1 MNQVICGNERREGE
15 EKRGQTDK
23 ENQEREKKQESTWV
37 KMARVFYSRNE
48 KPGAGGGGE
57 GKVDPLSWR
66 GSG

>member
-15 EKRGQTDK
+15 EERGQTDK

-48 KPGAGGGGE
+48 KLGGG
-57 GKVDPLSWR
+57 R
-66 GSG
+66 R